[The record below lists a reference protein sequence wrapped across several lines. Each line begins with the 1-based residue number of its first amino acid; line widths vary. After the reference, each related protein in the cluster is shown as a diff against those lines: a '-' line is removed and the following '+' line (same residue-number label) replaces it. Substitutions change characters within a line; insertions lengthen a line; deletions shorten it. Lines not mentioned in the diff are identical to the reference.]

1 MTRRLITLVAA
12 VLLVTAGLY
21 AQAADAEGAGFEIGG
36 GVSLGVDNIPNAD
49 GTNTSWNVLGF
60 QPDLAIGN
68 FGIGLDLTLRFQIMP
83 DQNTPFAVY
92 LGDWLPNYEENGRN
106 ILDIYLPKIQFV
118 RYGYQGDPLYV
129 KLGSIEDLTLG
140 TGFMMGN
147 YANTRFLPEQR
158 LFGASF
164 RLDGSLFNFPWVGI
178 EALTGNLARLDVI
191 GARLFARPLI
201 SLELPIIKNVQIGG
215 SFITDRDPAL
225 YRPDIVTTLD
235 PIFIYSAD
243 VMLPILGGDLFPLAA
258 FTEVAFE
265 PNGST
270 GFMVG
275 AGGRLVKFIT
285 YGAQLRLLQA
295 GFMPNYFDPNYDL
308 YRAEKALVM
317 QAAISGEDSAAW
329 FASLGTSLFEDKIY
343 FEISV
348 DGPFGAAEE
357 GSTFQGD
364 YPHLRG
370 VAGVREGVLGG
381 FFFDFVYEKYML
393 GSGDKPFFEDLVDPD
408 NAVITAA
415 VNYQSGAAIF
425 TLLYNL
431 RYDPAKND
439 FDVTSSLVTTIQF

>member
-1 MTRRLITLVAA
+1 MAA

-329 FASLGTSLFEDKIY
+329 FASLGTSLFEDKVV
-343 FEISV
+343 FNV
-348 DGPFGAAEE
+348 NMAGTFAANPDPRSDNPALYPHIRAVAILEE
-357 GSTFQGD
+357 G
-364 YPHLRG
+364 L
-370 VAGVREGVLGG
+370 VGG
-381 FFFDFVYEKYML
+381 FSFEASYDKYFLGRDRNFFA
-393 GSGDKPFFEDLVDPD
+393 DLIDPND
-408 NAVITAA
+408 AIITAA
-415 VNYQSGAAIF
+415 INYSTGGAMF

-431 RYDPAKND
+431 TYNPELAGPNM
-439 FDVTSSLVTTIQF
+439 FEITSSLSTSIRF